1 VTQGVQRLYNNMEN
15 IHKVMRKFLW
25 FSIMDVCYIGG
36 KTLKGF
42 VLTAPCSR
50 ILWFF
55 ELVAEGESQMDWRG
69 QVGLLSLQNYS
80 RTQTV
85 AMIKNYSNIVRH
97 LIFLIFQSNLVLI

>member
-1 VTQGVQRLYNNMEN
+1 
-15 IHKVMRKFLW
+15 
-25 FSIMDVCYIGG
+25 MDGCYIGG
-36 KTLKGF
+36 KTPKGF

-55 ELVAEGESQMDWRG
+55 ELVAEEESQMDWRG